1 MRLHKA
7 GLQVLTLDLGCVC
20 EWGDPGG
27 RGSFPAR
34 ASSITTQPGSS
45 GPSGPSTGQGSC
57 CGGNAACVHP

>member
-1 MRLHKA
+1 MRLHRA
-7 GLQVLTLDLGCVC
+7 GLQVLTLDLGCVY

-45 GPSGPSTGQGSC
+45 GQLLWW
-57 CGGNAACVHP
+57 